1 MFLATTALEEF
12 WDTKQE
18 KILLAGEWCRLYG
31 RDYSVEVECL
41 PYLWG
46 FLRYPEEKYMFHYM
60 APLYCAL
67 ASLFYSLPFALYYY
81 NEELNNKK
89 K

>member
-1 MFLATTALEEF
+1 
-12 WDTKQE
+12 
-18 KILLAGEWCRLYG
+18 
-31 RDYSVEVECL
+31 
-41 PYLWG
+41 
-46 FLRYPEEKYMFHYM
+46 MFHYM

-67 ASLFYSLPFALYYY
+67 ASIFYSLPFALYYY